1 MRERRVCD
9 MRKANLDHI
18 FRGGVLPSHRPRPR
32 GRQTADPGSD
42 ASEVQRFRE
51 LPSQTEPRGLP
62 RTTSTCSVLSLAYPA
77 AEMES
82 LIGSKIIRGAT
93 SVSARKTHP
102 HEPDER
108 TRAGLG
114 NEAEEGCRMK
124 ERVSL
129 VCHNPQG
136 AVELAAPSGLTNPR
150 VKELAGKRIAIIW
163 DGKKGGD
170 NFCMAIEDL
179 LKKRFRTAVTTRLV
193 WGDAEAAAQA
203 KREMDTFIYGVGDN
217 GMGGWIQCRQVVAL
231 ERLGKPG
238 VFVVGDNA
246 IHTARMSAED
256 VGLPALR
263 IVSLP
268 SIDYYPNRSTVE
280 SIMPVA
286 EESLDRIVDALTR
299 PLAPE
304 ETNPERK
311 PGKKPPRMLRF
322 AADNYESAIDLFN
335 QSYLDKH
342 WGDGL
347 PLIPPTARAVK
358 RMLAGTEC
366 APDEVVG
373 RVPYRNGIATVEKIA
388 INAVMAGARP
398 EYLPVIIAAMECLT
412 EESTF
417 THMMSSEGSFSLM
430 IMVSGPI
437 AKEITMNSG
446 VGLLGHGW
454 RANNT
459 IGRAVRLSL
468 INIGYLW
475 PGEID
480 MALIGRPSSHT
491 FYAFAENAEQS
502 PWETFNEGLGF
513 AREDSCVTVST
524 VTSGGGT
531 GIRIYGGGVVEP
543 WDVKSVLNDIV
554 KDVASDRDTF
564 ARYRLGVAN
573 PGAHLRKHIIVIH
586 PELAIMLK
594 RLGYDS
600 KQSLRDY
607 IYESTKVPYEELS
620 AEEIRGIG
628 ERINTKRPDIDI
640 FYAHDAI
647 PEDRLP
653 VLKESLKPEGKVPVV
668 NPKDIHIV
676 VSGSIPGY
684 SFGMSY
690 FRTAHKTKVI
700 KGATLTR
707 SGR

>member
-1 MRERRVCD
+1 
-9 MRKANLDHI
+9 
-18 FRGGVLPSHRPRPR
+18 
-32 GRQTADPGSD
+32 
-42 ASEVQRFRE
+42 
-51 LPSQTEPRGLP
+51 
-62 RTTSTCSVLSLAYPA
+62 
-77 AEMES
+77 
-82 LIGSKIIRGAT
+82 
-93 SVSARKTHP
+93 
-102 HEPDER
+102 
-108 TRAGLG
+108 
-114 NEAEEGCRMK
+114 MK

-129 VCHNPQG
+129 VCLNPQG
-136 AVELAAPSGLTNPR
+136 EIVVPAPSGLTNPR
-150 VKELAGKRIAIIW
+150 VKDLAGKKIGIIW

-170 NFCMAIEDL
+170 NFCIAVEEL
-179 LKKRFRTAVTTRLV
+179 LKRMYPTATTMRLV
-193 WGDAEAAAQA
+193 WGDARAADKA
-203 KREMDTFIYGVGDN
+203 KREMDTFIYAVADN

-246 IHTARMSAED
+246 IHTARMSSED
-256 VGLPALR
+256 AGLPALR

-280 SIMPVA
+280 SIRPLAEASVA
-286 EESLDRIVDALTR
+286 GIVDALTR

-304 ETNPERK
+304 ERNPELKARK
-311 PGKKPPRMLRF
+311 KVPRTVRF
-322 AADNYESAIDLFN
+322 TADNYESAIDLFN
-335 QSYLDKH
+335 QSYLDRH

-347 PLIPPTARAVK
+347 PLIPPTVRAVK
-358 RMLAGTEC
+358 RMLAGTER
-366 APDEVVG
+366 ASDEIVG
-373 RVPYRNGIATVEKIA
+373 RVPYRNGIATIEKIA
-388 INAVMAGARP
+388 INAVMAGAKP

-417 THMMSSEGSFSLM
+417 THMMSSEGSFTLM

-437 AKEITMNSG
+437 AREINMNSG

-491 FYAFAENAEQS
+491 FYTFAENAEQS
-502 PWETFNEGLGF
+502 PWETFNEGLGL

-543 WDVKSVLNDIV
+543 WDVKSVLDDIV
-554 KDVASDRDTF
+554 KDVASDRGTF
-564 ARYRLGVAN
+564 ARYKLGVAN
-573 PGAHLRKHIIVIH
+573 PAAHLRKHIIVIH

-594 RLGYDS
+594 RLGYNS
-600 KQSLRDY
+600 KRSLRDY

-628 ERINTKRPDIDI
+628 DRINTRRPDIDI

-653 VLKESLKPEGKVPVV
+653 VIKESLRPGGKVPVV
-668 NPKDIHIV
+668 NPEDIHII

-700 KGATLTR
+700 KGATLTG